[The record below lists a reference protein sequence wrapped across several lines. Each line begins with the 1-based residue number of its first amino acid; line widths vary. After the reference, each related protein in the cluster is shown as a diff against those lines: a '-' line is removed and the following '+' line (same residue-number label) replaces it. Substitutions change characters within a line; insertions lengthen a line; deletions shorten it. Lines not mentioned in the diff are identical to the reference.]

1 MGALVSLCQT
11 LQSALAQRITTHS
24 GRTQAF
30 AEGAAARASNTAPR
44 ASFNSFIMHQC
55 RSLAEQTAPLDYAG
69 VVGPDQT
76 TSWFARRAAE
86 LGVKF
91 LTPIPERIHRL
102 TGKPKYPGCPGYPR
116 RVTADDANL
125 LADWIA
131 GFMREATPRDP
142 VRDDCVPG
150 LRGLELTN
158 VVLKKPL
165 KCWANSH
172 WIPEYSWT
180 RDFLRSSC
188 QPTAMQPRLGALSRE
203 LCI

>member
-1 MGALVSLCQT
+1 MGALVSLCQI

-131 GFMREATPRDP
+131 GFMREATPHDP
-142 VRDDCVPG
+142 VPSPE
-150 LRGLELTN
+150 RG
-158 VVLKKPL
+158 KAGI
-165 KCWANSH
+165 CSG
-172 WIPEYSWT
+172 SWT
-180 RDFLRSSC
+180 SN
-188 QPTAMQPRLGALSRE
+188 PSRWPL
-203 LCI
+203 LCVGRA